1 MTNALVRSIIIA
13 FLVALASCDARPG
26 ARLELAVA
34 SDDAGVIRQVQAILY
49 NRLREA
55 TGGIFGDVR
64 TSYFPELNKLVYE
77 ITAGAPGPEAL
88 EYLYSTRGE
97 YRVFVADDEGETT
110 DWITNQD
117 IADAD
122 SGQASSGPTV
132 FVGLSPLAA
141 RRVAEVSGDYIG
153 ATIQAS
159 LDGEFLYAQTLT
171 WPIQRFYQFEVA
183 SMEEAEMLASVL
195 KFGALPTD
203 VVPWNENSR

>member
-1 MTNALVRSIIIA
+1 MTNALVRSIVIA
-13 FLVALASCDARPG
+13 SLVVLASCEARPG

-77 ITAGAPGPEAL
+77 ITAGAPRPEAL

-97 YRVFVADDEGETT
+97 YRVFVAGEDGEVT

-117 IADAD
+117 VADAD
-122 SGQASSGPTV
+122 SGHASRGPTV

-159 LDGEFLYAQTLT
+159 LDGEFLYATTLT

-195 KFGALPTD
+195 KYGALPVD
-203 VVPWNENSR
+203 VVAWGDNSR